1 MWKERLWT
9 RRFLL
14 VINKGAARR
23 MQECAASG
31 SWQFIIF
38 A

>member
-1 MWKERLWT
+1 MRL
-9 RRFLL
+9 
-14 VINKGAARR
+14 VMNKGAARR